1 MRKLPERFLSK
12 KRKMR
17 RPSSVFIPER
27 LKLQV
32 FVFTDRLYVMQYNV
46 FFYRLMTHRLEDSK
60 REKEIS
66 KFQKQPFT
74 YVL

>member
-17 RPSSVFIPER
+17 RPSPVFIPER

-32 FVFTDRLYVMQYNV
+32 FLFTDRLYVMQYNV
-46 FFYRLMTHRLEDSK
+46 FFYRLMTHGLEDSK